1 MNAVLVAGG
10 AGYIGSH
17 TCKALHAAGYQPV
30 VFDNLSA
37 GHRWAVRWG
46 PLEVGD
52 ISDPAALDRAIERHR
67 PNAIVHFAADALVGE
82 SVVDPAKYYRNNTIG
97 SFMLLEAARRHDV
110 RHMVFSSTCA
120 SYGVPS
126 VVPIPEDHPQRPINA
141 YGSSKLAVEQMLT
154 HYAPAYGLS
163 SVALRY
169 FNAAGASQ
177 DGELGE
183 EHDPETHLI
192 PLAIGAA
199 LGSRPPL
206 KIFGTDYDTPD
217 GTAVRDYIH
226 VEDLADAHVAA
237 LAYLLAGGET
247 TQLNLGTGHGLSVR
261 EIIATVEAVLNR
273 PVPREEAPRRPGDP
287 PALVADPERAAQ
299 LLGWRTTRSDPE
311 NIIRSAGRWHAA
323 RLERDAHSDAP
334 ISGRNAAAG

>member
-67 PNAIVHFAADALVGE
+67 PIAIIHFAADALVGE

-226 VEDLADAHVAA
+226 VMELARAHVLA
-237 LAYLLAGGET
+237 LEHLVNGGDN
-247 TQLNLGTGHGLSVR
+247 LSVNLGTGYGASINEIVSAIGRITKR
-261 EIIATVEAVLNR
+261 EVPVEMHA
-273 PVPREEAPRRPGDP
+273 RRAGDP
-287 PALVADPERAAQ
+287 PALYTDPTFAREALGFSPEYSDIDTIIKTAAPFFG
-299 LLGWRTTRSDPE
+299 LEPRT
-311 NIIRSAGRWHAA
+311 
-323 RLERDAHSDAP
+323 
-334 ISGRNAAAG
+334 